1 MGAEGQREQ
10 QLRRVDAAL
19 LRVAE
24 SSIRGREL
32 ALDDLKWQTRVEL
45 SHASFPVLSH
55 LYEQPMRLTELA
67 TALHVSGPA
76 VSRQVQ
82 LLQDKGLV
90 ERTQDESDG
99 RATIVRLSPKGVEA
113 VTEAAN
119 TRRALLRQVLAE
131 WTDDYIEQAAPVLE
145 RLAGELAKWDHR

>member
-1 MGAEGQREQ
+1 MEIEEHRED

-19 LRVAE
+19 LSIAE
-24 SSIRGREL
+24 CSFRGREL

-45 SHASFPVLSH
+45 SPASLPVLSQ
-55 LYEQPMRLTELA
+55 LFEQPMRLTELA
-67 TALHVSGPA
+67 AALHVTGPA

-82 LLQDKGLV
+82 ILHEKGLV
-90 ERTQDESDG
+90 DRTQDEKDG

-113 VTEAAN
+113 VTEAVK

-131 WTDDYIEQAAPVLE
+131 WSDDYIKQAAPVLE